1 MTAHAIYLESSEA
14 LCYLMELRVLA
25 GLLIV
30 NSPRHTI
37 IKWFKVLKVLKKAFT
52 THEKQTA
59 LQ

>member
-1 MTAHAIYLESSEA
+1 MTAHAVNLESSEA
-14 LCYLMELRVLA
+14 LCYLIELQVLE

-37 IKWFKVLKVLKKAFT
+37 IKRFTVIKVLKKAFT

-59 LQ
+59 L